1 MKVFVTWDLTLETLI
16 TFLTIENNNMN
27 NYIVTFEY
35 RDVMVI
41 CNSIYNSIYIFILQ
55 ISLQLWLCKIL
66 SRLFQARQH
75 KTTHKGTRQNVLVN
89 VDLVTSQEQLQTNI
103 CVKCLGHWCLSI
115 NLVASRIGL
124 ICPQQ
129 NTKYNQ
135 EYAWKKSTNIL
146 SSWPTCTYMFKLHH

>member
-1 MKVFVTWDLTLETLI
+1 MFVNLWWEFYSQLFNARPALSIKWLSMERQKCYLSLY
-16 TFLTIENNNMN
+16 TFL
-27 NYIVTFEY
+27 F
-35 RDVMVI
+35 
-41 CNSIYNSIYIFILQ
+41 IYIFILQ

-89 VDLVTSQEQLQTNI
+89 VDLVNSQEQLQTNI

-115 NLVASRIGL
+115 NLEASRIGL

-135 EYAWKKSTNIL
+135 EYVQIKYYKYLSIL
-146 SSWPTCTYMFKLHH
+146 DNLYIYICTSCPRC